1 MFINILLHKFEL
13 METIINPRIL
23 LLLLSSVIMALVIMF
38 VPPVSQDPGY
48 HNFADQRNIS
58 GIPHFWNVVTNIP
71 FLVLGITGFF
81 KFQKHE
87 LTGVIPDF
95 FRAYLAFF
103 MGLVLT
109 GLGSGYYH
117 LDPLNST
124 LVGDRMAITVTF
136 MSFFVLIFGETIS
149 TRTAS
154 RLLLPLLFLGLA
166 SVVYWDITENLGT
179 GDLRF
184 YALVQFLPML
194 LIPLMLLFYGSC
206 LSGRRWI
213 LAIILVYGAAKIAE
227 MYDQQIYELIGFSG
241 HSLKHLIAAFGAF
254 LFLKGLEVR
263 KPIK

>member
-1 MFINILLHKFEL
+1 
-13 METIINPRIL
+13 METIINPRII
-23 LLLLSSVIMALVIMF
+23 LLLLSSSIMALVIML
-38 VPPVSQDPGY
+38 VPPVPQDPGY

-81 KFQKHE
+81 KMQNQE
-87 LTGVIPDF
+87 LTGILPDF

-103 MGLVLT
+103 MGLVLI

-117 LDPLNST
+117 LDPSNST

-136 MSFFVLIFGETIS
+136 MSFFVLIFGESIS
-149 TRTAS
+149 PRTAS

-166 SVVYWDITENLGT
+166 SVVYWNITENLGT

-227 MYDQQIYELIGFSG
+227 IYDQQIYELIGFSG

>member
-1 MFINILLHKFEL
+1 
-13 METIINPRIL
+13 MEAIINPRII
-23 LLLLSSVIMALVIMF
+23 LLLLSSVITALVIML
-38 VPPVSQDPGY
+38 VPHVSQDPAY
-48 HNFADQRNIS
+48 HNFADQRYIS

-81 KFQKHE
+81 KIQNQE
-87 LTGVIPDF
+87 LRGVLPDLF
-95 FRAYLAFF
+95 KAYLTFF
-103 MGLVLT
+103 LGLVLT

-117 LDPLNST
+117 LDPSNST

-136 MSFFVLIFGETIS
+136 MSFFVLIFGESIS

-166 SVVYWDITENLGT
+166 SVVYWNITENLGT

>member
-194 LIPLMLLFYGSC
+194 LIPLMLLLYGSC

-241 HSLKHLIAAFGAF
+241 HSLKHLIAAFGAC

>member
-136 MSFFVLIFGETIS
+136 MSFFVLIFGESIS

-166 SVVYWDITENLGT
+166 SVVYWNITENLGT

-241 HSLKHLIAAFGAF
+241 HSLKHLIAAFGAC

>member
-1 MFINILLHKFEL
+1 
-13 METIINPRIL
+13 MEAIISPRIL
-23 LLLLSSVIMALVIMF
+23 LLLLSSVIIALVIML
-38 VPPVSQDPGY
+38 VPPVSQDPAY
-48 HNFADQRNIS
+48 HNFADQRYIS

-71 FLVLGITGFF
+71 FIFLGITGFF
-81 KFQKHE
+81 KIQKQE
-87 LTGVIPDF
+87 LSGILPDL
-95 FRAYLAFF
+95 FRAYLTFF
-103 MGLVLT
+103 LGLVLT

-117 LDPLNST
+117 LDTSNST
-124 LVGDRMAITVTF
+124 LVGDRMAITISF
-136 MSFFVLIFGETIS
+136 MSFFVLIFGESIS
-149 TRTAS
+149 TKTAS
-154 RLLLPLLFLGLA
+154 RLLVPLLFFGLA
-166 SVVYWDITENLGT
+166 SVVYWNITEKLGT

-213 LAIILVYGAAKIAE
+213 LAIILVYGAAKITE
-227 MYDQQIYELIGFSG
+227 MYDHQIYELIGFSG

>member
-1 MFINILLHKFEL
+1 M
-13 METIINPRIL
+13 INPRIF
-23 LLLLSSVIMALVIMF
+23 LLLSSSVITALVIIL
-38 VPPVSQDPGY
+38 VPSVSQDPEY
-48 HNFADQRNIS
+48 HNFVDQRNIS
-58 GIPHFWNVVTNIP
+58 GIPNFWNVVTNIP

-81 KFQKHE
+81 KIQNQE
-87 LTGVIPDF
+87 LRGVLPDLF
-95 FRAYLAFF
+95 KAYLTFF
-103 MGLVLT
+103 LGLVLT

-117 LDPLNST
+117 LDPSNST

-136 MSFFVLIFGETIS
+136 MSFFVLIFGESIS

-154 RLLLPLLFLGLA
+154 RLLVPLLFLGLA
-166 SVVYWDITENLGT
+166 SVVYWNITENLGT

-194 LIPLMLLFYGSC
+194 LIPLLLLFYGSC

-213 LAIILVYGAAKIAE
+213 LTIILVYGVAKIAE

-263 KPIK
+263 KPKK

>member
-1 MFINILLHKFEL
+1 
-13 METIINPRIL
+13 MEAIINPRII
-23 LLLLSSVIMALVIMF
+23 LLLLSSLITALVIIL
-38 VPPVSQDPGY
+38 VPHVSQDPAY
-48 HNFADQRNIS
+48 HNFADQRYIS

-71 FLVLGITGFF
+71 FILLGITGFF
-81 KFQKHE
+81 KIQKQE
-87 LTGVIPDF
+87 LPGILPDL

-117 LDPLNST
+117 LDPSNST
-124 LVGDRMAITVTF
+124 LVGDRMAITISF
-136 MSFFVLIFGETIS
+136 MSFFVLIFGESIS
-149 TRTAS
+149 TKTAS
-154 RLLLPLLFLGLA
+154 RLLAPLLLFGLA
-166 SVVYWDITENLGT
+166 SVVYWNITEKIGT

-213 LAIILVYGAAKIAE
+213 LAIILVYGAAKITE
-227 MYDQQIYELIGFSG
+227 MYDHQIYELIGFSG

>member
-1 MFINILLHKFEL
+1 
-13 METIINPRIL
+13 MEAIINPRII
-23 LLLLSSVIMALVIMF
+23 LLLLSSLITALVIIL
-38 VPPVSQDPGY
+38 VPHVSQDPAY
-48 HNFADQRNIS
+48 HNFADQRYIS

-71 FLVLGITGFF
+71 FIFLGITGFF
-81 KFQKHE
+81 KIQKQE
-87 LTGVIPDF
+87 LPGILPDL

-117 LDPLNST
+117 LDPSNST
-124 LVGDRMAITVTF
+124 LVGDRMAITISF
-136 MSFFVLIFGETIS
+136 MSFFVLIFGESIS
-149 TRTAS
+149 TKTAS
-154 RLLLPLLFLGLA
+154 RLLAPLLLFGLA
-166 SVVYWDITENLGT
+166 SVVYWNITEKIGT

-213 LAIILVYGAAKIAE
+213 LAIILVYGAAKITE
-227 MYDQQIYELIGFSG
+227 MYDHQIYELIGFSG

>member
-1 MFINILLHKFEL
+1 
-13 METIINPRIL
+13 MEAIINPRII
-23 LLLLSSVIMALVIMF
+23 LLLLSSVIMALVIML
-38 VPPVSQDPGY
+38 VPPVSQDPAY
-48 HNFADQRNIS
+48 HNFADQRYIS

-81 KFQKHE
+81 KIQKQE
-87 LTGVIPDF
+87 LTGILPDL
-95 FRAYLAFF
+95 FRAYLTFF
-103 MGLVLT
+103 LGLVLT

-117 LDPLNST
+117 LDPSNST
-124 LVGDRMAITVTF
+124 LVGDRMAITISF
-136 MSFFVLIFGETIS
+136 MSFFVLIFGESIS
-149 TRTAS
+149 TKTAS
-154 RLLLPLLFLGLA
+154 RLLLPLLFLGLS
-166 SVVYWDITENLGT
+166 SVVYWNITEKLGT

-213 LAIILVYGAAKIAE
+213 LAILLVYGAAKITE
-227 MYDQQIYELIGFSG
+227 MYDHQIYELICFSG

-263 KPIK
+263 KPVK

>member
-166 SVVYWDITENLGT
+166 SVVYWNITENLGT

-194 LIPLMLLFYGSC
+194 LIPLMLLLYGSC

-241 HSLKHLIAAFGAF
+241 HSLKHLIAAFGAS